1 MWRPER
7 KRVALTIQG
16 YIKLERRAG
25 RVISRAAVSDAEQVI
40 LPRIVLS

>member
-16 YIKLERRAG
+16 YNKLERRAG
-25 RVISRAAVSDAEQVI
+25 RVISSAVVSADRVI

>member
-16 YIKLERRAG
+16 YNRLERRPEQ
-25 RVISRAAVSDAEQVI
+25 VISRAVVPAELVM